1 MGDMADYAE
10 DIYHGKVR
18 KAIEQQHEQNKERK
32 TMTEKD
38 VSIILQ
44 ALMKPVI
51 AGYINQE
58 SWNDED
64 EEEIHNRTQIALN
77 VYKRHY
83 TRITK
88 KMKG

>member
-18 KAIEQQHEQNKERK
+18 KAIEQQHEQRRSI
-32 TMTEKD
+32 MTEKD

-51 AGYINQE
+51 SGYINQE

-77 VYKRHY
+77 VYKRHFS
-83 TRITK
+83 RITK
-88 KMKG
+88 NMKG